1 MQQYIVSLDFSHLVF
16 MFRPHAGSS
25 FKQDDVW
32 RMQLNGSYRNRGLNL
47 RFLFIT
53 GTMENKSL
61 FLVLPLLLGGGH
73 TVCRTCVCVC
83 VCVCFVWPNVVI
95 AKLKIGTRAGVFWI
109 RTENLVF
116 PEQYADV
123 QTSLFFFFAE
133 SHLGS
138 MWGMLRGAWN
148 GFIKLE
154 GKRCVWFITIPHLMR
169 GALSTEAF
177 LLYHLLFRCRN
188 VGGICIA
195 PN

>member
-1 MQQYIVSLDFSHLVF
+1 MTQYIVSLDFSHLVF

-73 TVCRTCVCVC
+73 TVCCTCVYVS
-83 VCVCFVWPNVVI
+83 VLFGQMWS
-95 AKLKIGTRAGVFWI
+95 LQRTRAGVFWI
-109 RTENLVF
+109 RTDNLVF

-123 QTSLFFFFAE
+123 RMSFFFLWKSSRFHVRNVAWSVKWFHKARGE
-133 SHLGS
+133 EVHLIHNYS
-138 MWGMLRGAWN
+138 TSDARCTFNRSVSFIPSAVWMPKRRGTLHSS
-148 GFIKLE
+148 K
-154 GKRCVWFITIPHLMR
+154 LMR
-169 GALSTEAF
+169 
-177 LLYHLLFRCRN
+177 N
-188 VGGICIA
+188 
-195 PN
+195 